1 MKLKKRGYTD
11 RMINLD
17 KLKMI
22 YGNTFKQW
30 EDGRDDLL
38 YAFNNK
44 SYIFIYNN
52 TSVVMLNNR
61 NIIQVDRDI
70 VVNTDNFSRKVYL
83 TSITTK
89 NEVHVELLS
98 IYRAGN
104 YMIGLGGTKLNE
116 LIVMDEGINH
126 IARYDMGG
134 NIQVRVDGNIS
145 ILVINSNTLHRHEYN
160 IDIKKD
166 RIEICSIGDKILVPF
181 KKNKLKVK

>member
-17 KLKMI
+17 KLKMV

-61 NIIQVDRDI
+61 
-70 VVNTDNFSRKVYL
+70 S
-83 TSITTK
+83 
-89 NEVHVELLS
+89 
-98 IYRAGN
+98 
-104 YMIGLGGTKLNE
+104 
-116 LIVMDEGINH
+116 
-126 IARYDMGG
+126 
-134 NIQVRVDGNIS
+134 
-145 ILVINSNTLHRHEYN
+145 
-160 IDIKKD
+160 
-166 RIEICSIGDKILVPF
+166 
-181 KKNKLKVK
+181 